1 MASEL
6 SAILTVARDIL
17 AAAKG
22 PMHVSDITAEA
33 MRTNRNLQLPQDEFQ
48 KKLMGALAA
57 HVKTASPSFG
67 KVPNKTGGMKKGVYR
82 LKVTRAKPAPT
93 PSTPPKVPVTPV
105 GNNFIG
111 KAGEHSVMAELL
123 YRGFNTSLMAVDEG
137 VDIVAYRN
145 NEYFH
150 IQVKTSSQSVNGK
163 YSFFIKKSAFDANNG
178 GKVFYILVMR
188 SNEGLV
194 KFAVIPSTQL
204 AINIETG
211 VVGGT
216 NGMSLFV
223 TPDEKGRSFTMN
235 KGHKIDQFINN
246 FDLIR

>member
-6 SAILTVARDIL
+6 SPILATARDIL

-22 PMHVSDITAEA
+22 AMHVSDITAEA
-33 MRTNRNLQLPQDEFQ
+33 MRTNRNMQLSQDEFQ

-57 HVKTASPSFG
+57 NVKTTSASFA
-67 KVPNKTGGMKKGVYR
+67 KVANKTGGMKKGIYR
-82 LKVTRAKPAPT
+82 LKVARARPAPT
-93 PSTPPKVPVTPV
+93 PTTPKEPVLPV
-105 GNNFIG
+105 SNNFTG
-111 KAGEHSVMAELL
+111 KAGEYSVMAELL
-123 YRGFNTSLMAVDEG
+123 YRGFNASLMAVDEG
-137 VDIVAYRN
+137 VDIVASRN

-163 YSFFIKKSAFDANNG
+163 YSFFIKNSAFEANNG

-188 SNEGLV
+188 SDEGVV
-194 KFAVIPSTQL
+194 KYAVIPSTQL
-204 AINIETG
+204 VINRQTG
-211 VVGGT
+211 MVGGA
-216 NGMSLFV
+216 NGISLFV

>member
-57 HVKTASPSFG
+57 HVKTASPSFS
-67 KVPNKTGGMKKGVYR
+67 KVPNKTGGTKKGVYR
-82 LKVTRAKPAPT
+82 LKVTRARSVPT
-93 PSTPPKVPVTPV
+93 TSATPKEPVMPV
-105 GNNFIG
+105 SSNFIG
-111 KAGEHSVMAELL
+111 KAGEYSVMAELL

-137 VDIVAYRN
+137 VDIVASKN

-163 YSFFIKKSAFDANNG
+163 YTFFIKNSAFEANNG

-188 SNEGLV
+188 SDEGVV
-194 KFAVIPSTQL
+194 KYAVMPSTQL
-204 AINIETG
+204 VINRQTG
-211 VVGGT
+211 LVGGA
-216 NGMSLFV
+216 NGISLLV

-235 KGHKIDQFINN
+235 KGQKLDQFINN